1 MKFSIQRN
9 EIYEALQKVVSVLPA
24 RSTIPMTQNVLF
36 VAEGDQLELMATDLE
51 ITIISNVKAAIEK
64 EGSVAIPGRLIHDI
78 IRELPNVSLSFDTD
92 SKFRTTLSSEFGQ
105 YKVGARIPPN
115 FPADRIFLTGGRSC
129 FPTGC

>member
-51 ITIISNVKAAIEK
+51 ITIIGSEDKLSIVDWYANSAGKADAFVTA
-64 EGSVAIPGRLIHDI
+64 EGSVLAWHNVEQLVSAMARFAPPAMGETQLPEEMRS
-78 IRELPNVSLSFDTD
+78 ELEQALA
-92 SKFRTTLSSEFGQ
+92 
-105 YKVGARIPPN
+105 VGWQ
-115 FPADRIFLTGGRSC
+115 
-129 FPTGC
+129 